1 MSAKIFM
8 TKTSQKLRFA
18 TTYLKPI
25 TIMSAKIFKAQTL
38 GCAKILKKIQNFT
51 KIF

>member
-25 TIMSAKIFKAQTL
+25 TIMSAKIFEAQTGAL
-38 GCAKILKKIQNFT
+38 KSSKKFKI
-51 KIF
+51 